1 MGEGQVEPWVGK
13 EMEAEQLRCCIRV
26 PGGTFSRQLLAGSV
40 MAGDSGAFLES
51 SSSHISGWG
60 PKVHH
65 DPGSQRPQ
73 WGQVF
78 SQMVLTVAMRTDSVL
93 EHTVL

>member
-1 MGEGQVEPWVGK
+1 
-13 EMEAEQLRCCIRV
+13 
-26 PGGTFSRQLLAGSV
+26 

-60 PKVHH
+60 PRVHH
-65 DPGSQRPQ
+65 DLGSQKPH

-78 SQMVLTVAMRTDSVL
+78 SQRALTVAMRTDSVL

>member
-1 MGEGQVEPWVGK
+1 
-13 EMEAEQLRCCIRV
+13 
-26 PGGTFSRQLLAGSV
+26 

-60 PKVHH
+60 PRVHH

-78 SQMVLTVAMRTDSVL
+78 FQAALTMAMRTDSVL
-93 EHTVL
+93 ENTVL

>member
-1 MGEGQVEPWVGK
+1 
-13 EMEAEQLRCCIRV
+13 MEAEQLRCCVRV
-26 PGGTFSRQLLAGSV
+26 PGGIFSRQFPAGSL

-60 PKVHH
+60 PRHH

-73 WGQVF
+73 WQQVF
-78 SQMVLTVAMRTDSVL
+78 SQTALTMAMRTDSVL
-93 EHTVL
+93 DHTVL